1 MEHHHTY
8 NCYCT
13 YLVLEPK
20 VKGWLLEMSLTSQTY
35 RHHFRQLVSYHF
47 PEHYINALRLVIGGE
62 MEGGE
67 EGREGRE
74 GGREGRKG
82 GESRGV
88 EGEDRNKLEQEK

>member
-1 MEHHHTY
+1 
-8 NCYCT
+8 
-13 YLVLEPK
+13 
-20 VKGWLLEMSLTSQTY
+20 MSLTSQTY

-67 EGREGRE
+67 GREGEREREGRE

-82 GESRGV
+82 RKGGESRGV
-88 EGEDRNKLEQEK
+88 EGVGTGGVSEVNKRV